1 VIKIS
6 VQLSTTPCRLANISD
21 TVLDIPVGTMTS
33 CYDEVLADY
42 DPPTHELSKMEE
54 RHLVRELLD
63 GRCRPSNDPTV
74 KLLHFGGA

>member
-1 VIKIS
+1 
-6 VQLSTTPCRLANISD
+6 
-21 TVLDIPVGTMTS
+21 MTS

-42 DPPTHELSKMEE
+42 DPPTHEMSKMEE